1 MQYRSVFGE
10 KTEDGMIVK
19 RLADDSGS
27 SSDDDKRPNK
37 MLKILPINAKATD
50 ILAGPSSSNNA
61 NGGDSSSQPL
71 RKKINLL
78 VKPKSAVNK
87 AAPST
92 APQQSTTAV
101 VKPVMGGL
109 SLLGS
114 YSDSSSQSDSD
125 SNNN

>member
-1 MQYRSVFGE
+1 VFGE
-10 KTEDGMIVK
+10 KREDGMIVK

-37 MLKILPINAKATD
+37 MLKVLSTNAKATD
-50 ILAGPSSSNNA
+50 ILAGPSSSTD
-61 NGGDSSSQPL
+61 GSGQPL

-78 VKPKSAVNK
+78 IKPKSAVSK
-87 AAPST
+87 AAPVTVPQSLT
-92 APQQSTTAV
+92 AA
-101 VKPVMGGL
+101 VKPALGGL

-125 SNNN
+125 NN

>member
-1 MQYRSVFGE
+1 MFTWSNRSVFGE
-10 KTEDGMIVK
+10 KREDGMIVK

-37 MLKILPINAKATD
+37 MLKVLSTNAKATD
-50 ILAGPSSSNNA
+50 ILAGPSSSTD
-61 NGGDSSSQPL
+61 GSGQPL

-78 VKPKSAVNK
+78 IKPKSAVSK
-87 AAPST
+87 AAPVTVPQSLT
-92 APQQSTTAV
+92 AA
-101 VKPVMGGL
+101 VKPALGGL

-125 SNNN
+125 NN